1 MDVGYSVTEISILGH
16 DKTSPGSYRPISLTS
31 SLCKVLERMVNRR
44 LLWFLEKNN
53 LSRSGGL
60 KHGRGLQCYRGFRH
74 GCGYSVKEASKMDVD
89 CRVTE
94 ASGKDVGYGVTEA

>member
-1 MDVGYSVTEISILGH
+1 MDVGYSVKAASNMDMDCRVTEAS
-16 DKTSPGSYRPISLTS
+16 DK
-31 SLCKVLERMVNRR
+31 
-44 LLWFLEKNN
+44 
-53 LSRSGGL
+53 GL